1 MARPSS
7 AISHRE
13 RLQATLSGEL
23 PDRTPVALWRHFPVD
38 DQAPDGLAAATAA
51 FQHAYDFDLIKV
63 TPSSS
68 FCLKD
73 WGVTDR
79 WAGNPEGTREYTG
92 RAIQRPQDWEQLALL
107 DPNRG
112 YLGQQIQCLRLLN
125 PSFRP
130 ATPVIQTIF
139 SPMAQAKNLVGG
151 DALII
156 HLRRYPEA
164 LHKGLETITQTTL
177 RFIEA
182 VRETGVDGVFYAVQ
196 HAQYGLL
203 TPHEYETFGAAY
215 DLRVLE
221 AVRDLWLNLLHLHGS
236 DVMFEMAGRYPA
248 AIVNWHDRESG
259 PSLADGLQRFTGT
272 VCGGLRQWDT
282 MVLGDPAQV
291 RAEAEDAIRATGGRR
306 FILGTGCVLP
316 TTAPYGNIQAARQV
330 VLGPRQG

>member
-1 MARPSS
+1 MTTQPAL
-7 AISHRE
+7 SHRE
-13 RLQATLSGEL
+13 RLQAVLSGQAS
-23 PDRTPVALWRHFPVD
+23 DRTPLALWRHFPVD
-38 DQAPDGLAAATAA
+38 DQSPEGLAAATAA
-51 FQHAYDFDLIKV
+51 FQHAFDFDLIKV

-79 WAGNPEGTREYTG
+79 WTGNPEGTRDYTG
-92 RAIQRPQDWEQLALL
+92 RAIHKPQDWGKLAVL
-107 DPNRG
+107 DPTQG
-112 YLGQQIQCLRLLN
+112 HLGQQISCLNLLTAA
-125 PSFRP
+125 FRP

-151 DALII
+151 DVLMI
-156 HLRRYPEA
+156 HLRRYPDA
-164 LHKGLETITQTTL
+164 LHKGLEIITQSTL

-182 VRETGVDGVFYAVQ
+182 ARETGIDGVFYAIQ

-203 TPHEYETFGAAY
+203 TPTEFETFGVAY
-215 DLRVLE
+215 DLRILE
-221 AVRDLWLNLLHLHGS
+221 ATHDLWLNLLHLHGS
-236 DVMFEMAGRYPA
+236 DVMFEMANRYPA

-259 PSLADGLQRFTGT
+259 PSLQDGQQHFAGT

-282 MVLGDPAQV
+282 MVLGSPDQV
-291 RAEAEDAIRATGGRR
+291 RAEAEEAIRATGGRR

-330 VLGPRQG
+330 VLGARP